1 MAGESKVLRL
11 RDVNSGV
18 VVQVD
23 EETAANLDGFE
34 PADAKPAAKKA
45 ASSSSSSTK
54 STSK

>member
-54 STSK
+54 SSK